1 MDENLIERYNN
12 VFYGLKELVEEI
24 DITIKAFKKFYIK
37 NDAIKT
43 MALETLEDIDHTC
56 RQSVVDLCL
65 LYNPNDSATILAIKI
80 VGDEE
85 YTKGLE
91 AYEKIFKHSSDAV
104 ARIRKILYNYR

>member
-24 DITIKAFKKFYIK
+24 DITTKTFKKFYVKSADIK
-37 NDAIKT
+37 NMTLKV
-43 MALETLEDIDHTC
+43 LEDIDHTC

-65 LYNPNDSATILAIKI
+65 LYNPNDTATILAIKI

-91 AYEKIFKHSSDAV
+91 AYEKIFKHSSNTV
-104 ARIRKILYNYR
+104 ARLREIIDKYR

>member
-24 DITIKAFKKFYIK
+24 DITIEAFKKIYIK
-37 NDAIKT
+37 SADIKT
-43 MALETLEDIDHTC
+43 MTLKVLEDMDHTC

-65 LYNPNDSATILAIKI
+65 LYNPNDNATILAIKI
-80 VGDEE
+80 VGDKE

-91 AYEKIFKHSSDAV
+91 AYEKIFKHSSDTV
-104 ARIRKILYNYR
+104 VRLREIIDKYR